1 MDIEIVVKWISYLIY
16 GVLVLAALWGT
27 FCVIM
32 VWRRVAETRFRN
44 EDDQEEFLQAAE
56 QLIIKR
62 NFDGLI
68 DICDGDPRALP
79 QLTMMAARNRSFG
92 FAKVQAL
99 VAERFQRDVL
109 AELDYQL
116 SWVKTV
122 IKAAPM
128 IGLLGTVIGMLSA
141 FSKLAAEKSVEA
153 TMLASDISLALITTA
168 CGLSI
173 AIPLVLAIA
182 GVNIRIG
189 RMEDLIGSGL
199 NRILGAF
206 HESLPKT
213 APPR

>member
-1 MDIEIVVKWISYLIY
+1 MDFSTVGAYISYVIY
-16 GVLVLAALWGT
+16 GVLVLIALWGT

-44 EDDQEEFLQAAE
+44 EEEQEDFLRAAE

-62 NFDGLI
+62 NFDELI
-68 DICDGDPRALP
+68 QICDGDPRALP

-109 AELDYQL
+109 AELDYRL

-128 IGLLGTVIGMLSA
+128 VGLLGTVVGMLGA
-141 FSKLAAEKSVEA
+141 FNKLATAESVE
-153 TMLASDISLALITTA
+153 TTIFASDISLALITTA

-199 NRILGAF
+199 NRMLGAF
-206 HESLPKT
+206 HDALPKT